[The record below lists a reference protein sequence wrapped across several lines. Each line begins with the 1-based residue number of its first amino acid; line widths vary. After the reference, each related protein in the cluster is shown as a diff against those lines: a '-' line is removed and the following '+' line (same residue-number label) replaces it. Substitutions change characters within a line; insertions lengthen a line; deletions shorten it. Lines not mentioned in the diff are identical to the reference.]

1 LKLSLGNKL
10 TLLLCLFGLLLSG
23 FASYY
28 ALSSS
33 KQILIEAAKR
43 DLLLANQVLGRN
55 LQIRLDNFAKDLKV
69 LSAQSQ
75 PADVLEDTPR
85 SSREALELTQLF
97 TSMLN
102 AHPEYERI
110 RLIEAKNHGLERIK
124 IDRQG
129 AVASSA
135 LKEKGHFSYVFK
147 TLKLSPGQQF
157 FSEIAP
163 SHIDPENALTLH
175 LASPVWITD
184 HQVLGVIVL
193 SINIK
198 KLFSSFQRELPDYF
212 QLFLAN
218 SQGELLLNPERD
230 KLQAA
235 DQGPRVM
242 IQTQLPQI
250 LALLGGKSSSM
261 LSILPAKRE
270 QPTRLVAFSTV
281 SIAAESNHLLLG
293 LAVPEEHILQAS
305 QELDQRLIHIIAL
318 LSLITLILSL

>member
-1 LKLSLGNKL
+1 LLGHL
-10 TLLLCLFGLLLSG
+10 
-23 FASYY
+23 
-28 ALSSS
+28 
-33 KQILIEAAKR
+33 
-43 DLLLANQVLGRN
+43 
-55 LQIRLDNFAKDLKV
+55 
-69 LSAQSQ
+69 
-75 PADVLEDTPR
+75 TPR
-85 SSREALELTQLF
+85 SGEHFR
-97 TSMLN
+97 LN
-102 AHPEYERI
+102 ECPVSVDHY
-110 RLIEAKNHGLERIK
+110 
-124 IDRQG
+124 
-129 AVASSA
+129 
-135 LKEKGHFSYVFK
+135 K